1 MHCDQCDYSCRTAF
15 AMKIHVEN
23 HHGVEISRNLKQ
35 LNRENLKGIFGTED
49 LSDSDEDPSFD
60 PANEVED
67 DEDVNIKKRKK
78 TFQSNISKKARNEKH
93 FVDHA
98 QEQRETTTTN
108 TTTKTQTQNTKP
120 QRVHCEIYPCEK
132 TFTRNSDMK
141 RHMKNVR
148 HPTVPQLKT
157 QPETTKFLD

>member
-1 MHCDQCDYSCRTAF
+1 M
-15 AMKIHVEN
+15 
-23 HHGVEISRNLKQ
+23 
-35 LNRENLKGIFGTED
+35 KGIFGTED

-132 TFTRNSDMK
+132 TFTRNSNMK
-141 RHMKNVR
+141 
-148 HPTVPQLKT
+148 KT
-157 QPETTKFLD
+157 PEKCEASDSSPA

>member
-1 MHCDQCDYSCRTAF
+1 MCSLYCR
-15 AMKIHVEN
+15 
-23 HHGVEISRNLKQ
+23 S
-35 LNRENLKGIFGTED
+35 
-49 LSDSDEDPSFD
+49 

-98 QEQRETTTTN
+98 QGQRETTT

-132 TFTRNSDMK
+132 IFTKNSDMK

-148 HPTVPQLKT
+148 HPTVPQLK
-157 QPETTKFLD
+157 PETTKFLD

>member
-1 MHCDQCDYSCRTAF
+1 
-15 AMKIHVEN
+15 MKIHVEN

-35 LNRENLKGIFGTED
+35 LNRENLEGIFGTEV
-49 LSDSDEDPSFD
+49 LSD

-98 QEQRETTTTN
+98 SHLPNKIDHNPKQ
-108 TTTKTQTQNTKP
+108 
-120 QRVHCEIYPCEK
+120 
-132 TFTRNSDMK
+132 
-141 RHMKNVR
+141 
-148 HPTVPQLKT
+148 
-157 QPETTKFLD
+157 

>member
-1 MHCDQCDYSCRTAF
+1 M
-15 AMKIHVEN
+15 
-23 HHGVEISRNLKQ
+23 
-35 LNRENLKGIFGTED
+35 KGIFGTED

-78 TFQSNISKKARNEKH
+78 IFQSNISKKARNEKH

-98 QEQRETTTTN
+98 QEQRETTTTTTT
-108 TTTKTQTQNTKP
+108 TTTKTQTQTQNTKP

-132 TFTRNSDMK
+132 TFTKNSDMK